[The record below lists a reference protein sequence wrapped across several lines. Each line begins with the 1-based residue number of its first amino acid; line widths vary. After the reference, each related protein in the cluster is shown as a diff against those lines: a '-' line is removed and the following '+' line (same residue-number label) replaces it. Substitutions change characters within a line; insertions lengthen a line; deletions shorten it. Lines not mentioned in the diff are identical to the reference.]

1 MRREAFRF
9 LAATTVAFICKRPA
23 LLRGIEVPVERE
35 NIVEDEDATE
45 KFVEKARTMLQ
56 R

>member
-1 MRREAFRF
+1 VSLDGLDHVERWMGA
-9 LAATTVAFICKRPA
+9 LQQRPA

-35 NIVEDEDATE
+35 DIVDDDDATE